1 MNLQDQIKEAELEA
15 KLEIE
20 SLMIANRDALKAVAK
35 WEKLLSANTKQ
46 YTPVVGVTEK

>member
-1 MNLQDQIKEAELEA
+1 MNLQDQIKQAEQDA

-35 WEKLLSANTKQ
+35 LEKLLLTNTKQ
-46 YTPVVGVTEK
+46 YTPVIGVTDK